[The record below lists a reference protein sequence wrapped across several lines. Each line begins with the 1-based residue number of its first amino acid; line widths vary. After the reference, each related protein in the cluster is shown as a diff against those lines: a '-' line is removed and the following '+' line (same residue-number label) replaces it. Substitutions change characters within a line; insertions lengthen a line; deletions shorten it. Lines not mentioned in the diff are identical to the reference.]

1 MDIMGG
7 IIVGTAEVKEDA
19 FISYVQVLSPNQST
33 PKINTSSS
41 AD

>member
-7 IIVGTAEVKEDA
+7 IIAGTAEVKEGA
-19 FISYVQVLSPNQST
+19 FVSYVQVFSPNQGS

>member
-1 MDIMGG
+1 MGG
-7 IIVGTAEVKEDA
+7 IIAGTAEVKEDA
-19 FISYVQVLSPNQST
+19 FVSYVQVLSRNQNS